1 MEQESGERKDQDV
14 EGIRIEKESREIR
27 MEK

>member
-1 MEQESGERKDQDV
+1 MEQQSGERKDQDV

>member
-14 EGIRIEKESREIR
+14 EGIRIEKKSREIR